1 MKQLRAKLTAALL
14 LFALVA
20 SLSPAA
26 LAVGGVV
33 TKAGNINLTL
43 NGTATKLGTYNIA
56 NNNYVKLRDVA
67 QLLKGTG
74 KEFSVTWNGS
84 AQRIDL
90 TTGQSYQ
97 SVGGELV
104 PLAAGYQMAVPNSAA
119 VRLNGGAVKLT
130 AYTINGN
137 NFFKLRDLGSALD
150 FYVGWDAAAGT
161 VVVDTGKGYVP
172 ETSASGGDQSAMA
185 RAMLDRLNA
194 DTSGDHWAANACLLD
209 IDFDGVFEL
218 MTIGYGDDEWSTKQS
233 LYDWKDG
240 ALQMVWSK
248 DIIGDGF
255 TWYLCKN
262 TATGEPGIEEYLEHG
277 GDYLGVYSI
286 FYYPSGEFCIDDR
299 THADG
304 SGGVVEEY
312 FIDENNV
319 TKAEWQAALGQ
330 HQRVQLLMGESQGSE
345 HIAAVRS
352 LLNGML

>member
-97 SVGGELV
+97 SVGGELA

-119 VRLNGGAVKLT
+119 VRLNGGGGGAPPPT
-130 AYTINGN
+130 PQ
-137 NFFKLRDLGSALD
+137 
-150 FYVGWDAAAGT
+150 
-161 VVVDTGKGYVP
+161 GK
-172 ETSASGGDQSAMA
+172 
-185 RAMLDRLNA
+185 
-194 DTSGDHWAANACLLD
+194 
-209 IDFDGVFEL
+209 
-218 MTIGYGDDEWSTKQS
+218 K
-233 LYDWKDG
+233 
-240 ALQMVWSK
+240 
-248 DIIGDGF
+248 
-255 TWYLCKN
+255 
-262 TATGEPGIEEYLEHG
+262 
-277 GDYLGVYSI
+277 I
-286 FYYPSGEFCIDDR
+286 F
-299 THADG
+299 
-304 SGGVVEEY
+304 
-312 FIDENNV
+312 
-319 TKAEWQAALGQ
+319 
-330 HQRVQLLMGESQGSE
+330 
-345 HIAAVRS
+345 
-352 LLNGML
+352 

>member
-1 MKQLRAKLTAALL
+1 M
-14 LFALVA
+14 
-20 SLSPAA
+20 
-26 LAVGGVV
+26 
-33 TKAGNINLTL
+33 
-43 NGTATKLGTYNIA
+43 
-56 NNNYVKLRDVA
+56 
-67 QLLKGTG
+67 
-74 KEFSVTWNGS
+74 
-84 AQRIDL
+84 
-90 TTGQSYQ
+90 
-97 SVGGELV
+97 
-104 PLAAGYQMAVPNSAA
+104 
-119 VRLNGGAVKLT
+119 KLT